1 MIHHLLRAT
10 ILTGFAFFIVYLFQ
24 TDEMTLYIAPR
35 MELYVKLS
43 AIGLYAA
50 AIYQI
55 YAALQKRMGKQEAD
69 CDCEHDHEP
78 SPSIA
83 KNTLIYG
90 LFLLPLALGFLAPT
104 GTLGSALAAKKGVSL
119 SGSPSFERSDLI
131 TAPVPEVDLA
141 PVSEEKKLDALFPYD
156 EYTIDHANY
165 GKILYSQPAIEVP
178 EKQFI
183 ETLTTLD
190 LYREAFL
197 GKEVVL
203 SGFVYREDEMG
214 KDRFAVSRFAM
225 NCCSAD
231 ALPYGL
237 MIEWPK
243 GNEYAADEWVS
254 VKGTLKTTS
263 YMDNEIIT
271 LEATK
276 IERIEAPATPYVYP
290 DLEFAY

>member
-1 MIHHLLRAT
+1 
-10 ILTGFAFFIVYLFQ
+10 
-24 TDEMTLYIAPR
+24 
-35 MELYVKLS
+35 
-43 AIGLYAA
+43 
-50 AIYQI
+50 
-55 YAALQKRMGKQEAD
+55 
-69 CDCEHDHEP
+69 
-78 SPSIA
+78 
-83 KNTLIYG
+83 
-90 LFLLPLALGFLAPT
+90 
-104 GTLGSALAAKKGVSL
+104 
-119 SGSPSFERSDLI
+119 
-131 TAPVPEVDLA
+131 
-141 PVSEEKKLDALFPYD
+141 
-156 EYTIDHANY
+156 
-165 GKILYSQPAIEVP
+165 ILYSLPAIEVP

-214 KDRFAVSRFAM
+214 KDRIAVSRFAM

-243 GNEYAADEWVS
+243 ANEYASDEWVS